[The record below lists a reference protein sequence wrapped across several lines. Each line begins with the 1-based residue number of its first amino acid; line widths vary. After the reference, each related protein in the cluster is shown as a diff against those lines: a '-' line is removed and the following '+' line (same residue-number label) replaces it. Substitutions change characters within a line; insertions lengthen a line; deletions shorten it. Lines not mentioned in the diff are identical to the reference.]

1 MSSVVSQKIET
12 VEGGLYGSFHYFQKN
27 IDMLKD
33 HTVADIT
40 FNGKKP
46 STRKVCFDNTSKD
59 YDGMSNVYYHLEI
72 IIKQYQNYNIQSL
85 DDMMMICGMNIH
97 LVESLTHIL
106 TDALK
111 RLFRVIH
118 NNEWVPL
125 CMNGALSGNM
135 INYTHI
141 SSFIFILE
149 LLKELSSY
157 ITFCMYHA

>member
-1 MSSVVSQKIET
+1 MSSIVSQKIET

-33 HTVADIT
+33 HTVSDIS

-46 STRKVCFDNTSKD
+46 TPRKVCFDNTTKD
-59 YDGMSNVYYHLEI
+59 YDGLSNVYYHLNI
-72 IIKQYQNYNIQSL
+72 IINEYQRCNIVSL

-97 LVESLTHIL
+97 LVESLSCVL

-118 NNEWVPL
+118 NNQCVPL
-125 CMNGALSGNM
+125 CMNGALSGTM
-135 INYTHI
+135 IDYTHI
-141 SSFIFILE
+141 PSFIYILE

-157 ITFCMYHA
+157 ITYCMYNA